1 MSFQKISGLTERFFG
16 DVGNLSIVGGKSD
29 GKQEVRFLICGPFEH
44 LAQKT
49 HRARRMN

>member
-1 MSFQKISGLTERFFG
+1 MSYQKNSALTERFFG

-29 GKQEVRFLICGPFEH
+29 GKQAVRFLICGPLEH

-49 HRARRMN
+49 HRARCMS